1 MVMAAATGTR
11 DAKGADTE
19 ESEEVGTKEPAMDD
33 MIEAPPEGS
42 WVDVEERWV
51 RM

>member
-1 MVMAAATGTR
+1 MVTAAATGTG
-11 DAKGADTE
+11 DAEGADSK

-42 WVDVEERWV
+42 WVDAEERWV